1 MSNTS
6 GRNLL
11 QKVYKSGEIVTRYH
25 SFNIGMYHNKKS
37 TTMCINWLF
46 SVYISKK
53 KKRKYKTQGYLSTTM
68 YNYTELWVS
77 LAASLQRQGR
87 GQGGSLWSYQL
98 IVSTATEMLQHGDVT
113 NQYIYSTRHHNL
125 RLLNKS
131 KECSFLKSFS
141 PEMNWLTYTC
151 FCKFNYNYKLFF
163 IKLPLTQ

>member
-53 KKRKYKTQGYLSTTM
+53 KKRKYKTQAYLSTTT

-87 GQGGSLWSYQL
+87 GQGGFSMILPINCIYH
-98 IVSTATEMLQHGDVT
+98 VSTDYMDLQLQRCYNMVMSQT
-113 NQYIYSTRHHNL
+113 NISTLHDIIIYVYWT
-125 RLLNKS
+125 NKR
-131 KECSFLKSFS
+131 
-141 PEMNWLTYTC
+141 NA
-151 FCKFNYNYKLFF
+151 LF
-163 IKLPLTQ
+163 

>member
-11 QKVYKSGEIVTRYH
+11 QKVGVYKSGEIVTRYH

-53 KKRKYKTQGYLSTTM
+53 KKRKYKTQAYLSTTT

-98 IVSTATEMLQHGDVT
+98 LVSTDYMDLQLQRCYNMAMSQT
-113 NQYIYSTRHHNL
+113 
-125 RLLNKS
+125 NKS
-131 KECSFLKSFS
+131 TLHDIVIYVYWTNKR
-141 PEMNWLTYTC
+141 NA
-151 FCKFNYNYKLFF
+151 LF
-163 IKLPLTQ
+163 

>member
-53 KKRKYKTQGYLSTTM
+53 KKRKYKTQGYLYYNVQLHRTLGKSGRFLTKARKRTGRFSMILPINCIYHVSTDYM
-68 YNYTELWVS
+68 DLQ
-77 LAASLQRQGR
+77 LQRCYNMVMSQTN
-87 GQGGSLWSYQL
+87 
-98 IVSTATEMLQHGDVT
+98 ISTLHDIIIYVYWT
-113 NQYIYSTRHHNL
+113 NKRNA
-125 RLLNKS
+125 
-131 KECSFLKSFS
+131 
-141 PEMNWLTYTC
+141 
-151 FCKFNYNYKLFF
+151 LF
-163 IKLPLTQ
+163 

>member
-53 KKRKYKTQGYLSTTM
+53 KKKGNIKLKDI
-68 YNYTELWVS
+68 S
-77 LAASLQRQGR
+77 LLQRTTTQNSGR
-87 GQGGSLWSYQL
+87 FLTKARKRTGRFSMILPINCIYH
-98 IVSTATEMLQHGDVT
+98 VSTDYMDLQLQRCYNMVMSQT
-113 NQYIYSTRHHNL
+113 NISTLHDIIIYVYWT
-125 RLLNKS
+125 NKR
-131 KECSFLKSFS
+131 
-141 PEMNWLTYTC
+141 NA
-151 FCKFNYNYKLFF
+151 LF
-163 IKLPLTQ
+163 

>member
-53 KKRKYKTQGYLSTTM
+53 KKRKYKTQAYLSTTT

-87 GQGGSLWSYQL
+87 GQGGSLWSYRL
-98 IVSTATEMLQHGDVT
+98 IVSTMYLLITWIYSYRDVT
-113 NQYIYSTRHHNL
+113 TWWCHKPIY
-125 RLLNKS
+125 LL
-131 KECSFLKSFS
+131 
-141 PEMNWLTYTC
+141 YT
-151 FCKFNYNYKLFF
+151 
-163 IKLPLTQ
+163 TS